1 MLKKTLLLVVFS
13 AFIQV
18 AGAAPDR
25 CGASVADGAQPK
37 VLSAKQAGAS
47 HLLCYRAYSVLVS
60 SATRTPLWSAE
71 HLTAQAVNQARELPR
86 ESDFFEETSLPA
98 AARATLQDYH
108 GSSHVQI
115 DRGHMSPSGDFGD
128 LTSQQESF
136 SLANVVPQN
145 SVSNRRMWSHLE
157 TSTRRL
163 VRQTG
168 EAYVVTGPAFTDGKA
183 RYLNDRVRVPDYLWK
198 AIYVPGVGAAAYIAP
213 NDATPKYAVVSIAE
227 LARFAGVDPFPRLP
241 AATRDQAM
249 DLPPPTPHPHEK
261 AGRQTTLND
270 LLSRVPAAETED
282 VEPTAVAHLPN
293 VWRLAR
299 AIGAA
304 VR

>member
-1 MLKKTLLLVVFS
+1 MLKKTLLFVAFS

-213 NDATPKYAVVSIAE
+213 NDATPKYAVVSIGE